1 MPAAR
6 HATVDGWYC
15 PAVSLRPPARIALT
29 ALAVATAALIG
40 AAPAPAPA
48 PHGQQSRATCHGLP
62 VTTTADRGE
71 ITGTARRDVIRLNA
85 AGHVRSG
92 AGDDVICG
100 SRFADR
106 IEAGA
111 GHDVVL
117 AGAGH
122 DLVRGG
128 VGSDVLMGEAGHDH
142 LEGGLGGD
150 TLMGGPGNDRIVR
163 ERAARG
169 PHGSARETGI
179 WPPFTDIVVPG
190 NNAVSIITDSQ
201 SLSQIWAGQGSFVF
215 DWLPIGTLPQVPPG
229 VTLAWQ
235 VIRQPTPATLV
246 PVPDDWSVF
255 VSGPVPPPIPGQQL
269 AGFGQFQYSNTTWGA
284 GWAVGPDNLLGPQG
298 SAPNGDS
305 VSVMNNSM
313 QTVLTGLA
321 LGNVPVLGAP
331 TAPNMANVYRRT
343 SSLRVRAWWSGFV
356 TPAQLLPAVAP
367 DTQST
372 TVEVRFKGGG
382 VVPLRYSTTGGFI
395 QG

>member
-1 MPAAR
+1 MSPR
-6 HATVDGWYC
+6 T
-15 PAVSLRPPARIALT
+15 PARIAPA
-29 ALAVATAALIG
+29 ALAVAIAALIAAATATA

-122 DLVRGG
+122 DRVRGG
-128 VGSDVLMGEAGHDH
+128 VGSDVLMGERGHDH

-150 TLMGGPGNDRIVR
+150 ILMGGPGKDRIVR

-169 PHGSARETGI
+169 PRGSARETGI
-179 WPPFTDIVVPG
+179 WPPFTDTVVPG
-190 NNAVSIITDSQ
+190 NNAVSIITDPQ
-201 SLSQIWAGQGSFVF
+201 SIDQIWAGQGSFVF
-215 DWLPIGTLPQVPPG
+215 DWLPIGALPQMPPG

-235 VIRQPTPATLV
+235 AIRPLPTTFV

-255 VSGPVPPPIPGQQL
+255 ASGPGAQF
-269 AGFGQFQYSNTTWGA
+269 AGFGQFQYSSTTWGA

-321 LGNVPVLGAP
+321 LGNIPVLGAP
-331 TAPNMANVYRRT
+331 TAPNMANVYSRT
-343 SSLRVRAWWSGFV
+343 RSLRVRAWWSGFV

-372 TVEVRFKGGG
+372 TVEVKFKGGG

>member
-1 MPAAR
+1 M
-6 HATVDGWYC
+6 
-15 PAVSLRPPARIALT
+15 
-29 ALAVATAALIG
+29 
-40 AAPAPAPA
+40 
-48 PHGQQSRATCHGLP
+48 
-62 VTTTADRGE
+62 
-71 ITGTARRDVIRLNA
+71 
-85 AGHVRSG
+85 RSG
-92 AGDDVICG
+92 AGADIICG

-122 DLVRGG
+122 DRVRGG
-128 VGSDVLMGEAGHDH
+128 FGSDVLIGEAGHDH
-142 LEGGLGGD
+142 LEGGPGGD
-150 TLMGGPGNDRIVR
+150 TLMGGPDKDHIVR
-163 ERAARG
+163 EREARG
-169 PHGSARETGI
+169 PRGSARETGI

-201 SLSQIWAGQGSFVF
+201 SLSQIWASQGSFVF
-215 DWLPIGTLPQVPPG
+215 DWLPIGALPQVPPG

-235 VIRQPTPATLV
+235 VISQPMPATLV

-255 VSGPVPPPIPGQQL
+255 ASGPGAQF

-284 GWAVGPDNLLGPQG
+284 GWALGPDNLLGPQG

-305 VSVMNNSM
+305 VSVMNNST

-331 TAPNMANVYRRT
+331 TPPNMANVYRRT
-343 SSLRVRAWWSGFV
+343 SSLRVRAWWSGSV

-372 TVEVRFKGGG
+372 TVEFRFKGSPG

>member
-1 MPAAR
+1 MTPR
-6 HATVDGWYC
+6 G
-15 PAVSLRPPARIALT
+15 LARIAPT
-29 ALAVATAALIG
+29 ALAVVTAALIATAPP
-40 AAPAPAPA
+40 AA
-48 PHGQQSRATCHGLP
+48 HGQQARATCHGLP

-71 ITGTARRDVIRLNA
+71 ITGTARRDVIRLNGP
-85 AGHVRSG
+85 GHVRSG

-106 IEAGA
+106 MEAGA

-122 DLVRGG
+122 DRVRGG
-128 VGSDVLMGEAGHDH
+128 VGSDVLVGERGHDH

-150 TLMGGPGNDRIVR
+150 ILMGGPGKDRIVR

-169 PHGSARETGI
+169 PAGSARETGI
-179 WPPFTDIVVPG
+179 WPPFTDTVVPG
-190 NNAVSIITDSQ
+190 NNAVSILTDPQ
-201 SLSQIWAGQGSFVF
+201 SIDQIWAGQGSFVF
-215 DWLPIGTLPQVPPG
+215 DWLPIGALPQVPPG

-235 VIRQPTPATLV
+235 AIRPLPTTFV

-255 VSGPVPPPIPGQQL
+255 ASGPGAQF
-269 AGFGQFQYSNTTWGA
+269 AGFGQFQYSSTTWGA

-298 SAPNGDS
+298 SAPDGGS

-343 SSLRVRAWWSGFV
+343 SSLRVRAWWYGSV

-372 TVEVRFKGGG
+372 TVQFRLKGPTG
-382 VVPLRYSTTGGFI
+382 VVPVRYSTTGGFI
-395 QG
+395 LG